1 MLVLTLFLLSCV
13 NSIPPVANLS
23 EVPAHVS
30 MASHSGAQTQRSA
43 RKKRKLR
50 KPDVIY
56 YPTPPE
62 TVAEML
68 RMAKIKKGDVLY
80 DLGSGDGRIPIAA
93 AKEYGIRAV
102 GIEIDPQL
110 VTEAEEKA
118 KQEGVSDLVRF
129 RNEDMFRIDVRE
141 ATVVTLYLSEKLN
154 VLMRPKL
161 LSELRPG
168 SRILSHDFR
177 MGDWKPEQTVRV
189 PWGKLYRT
197 VYLWTVPA
205 RKRMSRRGRPPAKNP
220 PLTLQWEGHGNS
232 NLAARGV
239 RFEPAKNQTLL
250 DLLSASL
257 GKTAKENL

>member
-1 MLVLTLFLLSCV
+1 MTIYPNTKAIGSALIVCAAFLNTSTSVTATFGFVRRPL
-13 NSIPPVANLS
+13 AAL
-23 EVPAHVS
+23 
-30 MASHSGAQTQRSA
+30 TQRAKPGKS
-43 RKKRKLR
+43 RTHKRPLR
-50 KPDVIY
+50 NPDVIY

-102 GIEIDPQL
+102 GIEIDPKL
-110 VTEAEEKA
+110 VTEANENA
-118 KQEGVSDLVRF
+118 RQAGVSQLVTF
-129 RNEDMFRIDVRE
+129 RNEDMFRINLSG

-154 VLMRPKL
+154 VLLRPKL

-177 MGDWKPEQTVRV
+177 MGDWQPEQTVRV

-197 VYLWTVPA
+197 VYLWTVPESDK
-205 RKRMSRRGRPPAKNP
+205 RKNRR
-220 PLTLQWEGHGNS
+220 
-232 NLAARGV
+232 
-239 RFEPAKNQTLL
+239 
-250 DLLSASL
+250 
-257 GKTAKENL
+257 

>member
-1 MLVLTLFLLSCV
+1 MKSLWSRNLLSKTIRLCAV
-13 NSIPPVANLS
+13 LISVLGEFSASPKVITQAPAVDHTAMREISGRKHLS
-23 EVPAHVS
+23 
-30 MASHSGAQTQRSA
+30 Q
-43 RKKRKLR
+43 KKRKLR

-102 GIEIDPQL
+102 GIEIDPKL
-110 VTEAEEKA
+110 VSEADENA
-118 KQEGVSDLVRF
+118 RQANVSQLVRF
-129 RNEDMFRIDVRE
+129 RNEDMFRVNYSE

-154 VLMRPKL
+154 VLLRPKL
-161 LSELRPG
+161 LAELRPG

-189 PWGKLYRT
+189 PWGQLYRT

-205 RKRMSRRGRPPAKNP
+205 KRRIR
-220 PLTLQWEGHGNS
+220 H
-232 NLAARGV
+232 
-239 RFEPAKNQTLL
+239 
-250 DLLSASL
+250 
-257 GKTAKENL
+257 

>member
-1 MLVLTLFLLSCV
+1 MKTPFRIIARALTVSCLL
-13 NSIPPVANLS
+13 LL
-23 EVPAHVS
+23 
-30 MASHSGAQTQRSA
+30 ASQLAVGLQTSQSSNKGQSSQRPA
-43 RKKRKLR
+43 RKKKPLR

-68 RMAKIKKGDVLY
+68 RMAGIKKGDVLY

-93 AKEYGIRAV
+93 AKEFGIRAV
-102 GIEIDPQL
+102 GIEIDPKLIVEARQK
-110 VTEAEEKA
+110 AEEA
-118 KQEGVSDLVRF
+118 GVSELVQF
-129 RNEDMFRIDVRE
+129 RNEDMFRIDVSE

-154 VLMRPKL
+154 VLLRPEL

-197 VYLWTVPA
+197 VYFWTVPP
-205 RKRMSRRGRPPAKNP
+205 RGRTRSIGRLPSDD
-220 PLTLQWEGHGNS
+220 T
-232 NLAARGV
+232 RY
-239 RFEPAKNQTLL
+239 R
-250 DLLSASL
+250 
-257 GKTAKENL
+257 

>member
-1 MLVLTLFLLSCV
+1 MLAICLL
-13 NSIPPVANLS
+13 IFAAAFAGTPPSL
-23 EVPAHVS
+23 
-30 MASHSGAQTQRSA
+30 GAAKATAKHTAQRGA
-43 RKKRKLR
+43 RKKPLR

-68 RMAKIKKGDVLY
+68 RMAKVKKGDVLY

-93 AKEYGIRAV
+93 AKEFGIRAV
-102 GIEIDPQL
+102 GIEIDQKL
-110 VTEAEEKA
+110 VKEAEDNA
-118 KQEGVSDLVRF
+118 RAAGVSELVRF

-141 ATVVTLYLSEKLN
+141 ATIVTLYLSEKLN
-154 VLMRPKL
+154 VLLRPKL

-197 VYLWTVPA
+197 VYLWTVPE
-205 RKRMSRRGRPPAKNP
+205 KRAWSKRR
-220 PLTLQWEGHGNS
+220 
-232 NLAARGV
+232 
-239 RFEPAKNQTLL
+239 
-250 DLLSASL
+250 
-257 GKTAKENL
+257 

>member
-1 MLVLTLFLLSCV
+1 MTSLFHPQQILKSVLLNGAMVLGSV
-13 NSIPPVANLS
+13 NAAQSLDIVRATRGLKM
-23 EVPAHVS
+23 PAAKVS
-30 MASHSGAQTQRSA
+30 APAVQGAA
-43 RKKRKLR
+43 RKKRPLR

-68 RMAKIKKGDVLY
+68 RMARIKKGDVLY

-93 AKEYGIRAV
+93 AKDYGIRAV
-102 GIEIDPQL
+102 GIEIDPKL
-110 VTEAEEKA
+110 VTEADGNA
-118 KQEGVSDLVRF
+118 RQAGVSQLVNF
-129 RNEDMFRIDVRE
+129 RNEDMFRVNLSA

-154 VLMRPKL
+154 VLLRPKL

-177 MGDWKPEQTVRV
+177 MGDWKPEQTVLV

-205 RKRMSRRGRPPAKNP
+205 KKRI
-220 PLTLQWEGHGNS
+220 
-232 NLAARGV
+232 
-239 RFEPAKNQTLL
+239 
-250 DLLSASL
+250 
-257 GKTAKENL
+257 GKERVHRLPSTFVK

>member
-1 MLVLTLFLLSCV
+1 MKNLRPVKLASKLIATLGALALCSTATAAAPRPD
-13 NSIPPVANLS
+13 NNT
-23 EVPAHVS
+23 PAVKLQTP
-30 MASHSGAQTQRSA
+30 SGSSTARRSS
-43 RKKRKLR
+43 RKKRPLR

-68 RMAKIKKGDVLY
+68 RMAQIRKGDVLY

-93 AKEYGIRAV
+93 ARDYGIRAV
-102 GIEIDPQL
+102 GIEIDPKL
-110 VTEAEEKA
+110 ITESEENA
-118 KQEGVSDLVRF
+118 RQANVSSLVRF
-129 RNEDMFRIDVRE
+129 RNEDMFHIDIRE

-154 VLMRPKL
+154 VLLRPKL
-161 LSELRPG
+161 LRELRPG

-205 RKRMSRRGRPPAKNP
+205 KAKTRAKTHKARNP
-220 PLTLQWEGHGNS
+220 EAHNNKSTNS
-232 NLAARGV
+232 
-239 RFEPAKNQTLL
+239 
-250 DLLSASL
+250 
-257 GKTAKENL
+257 

>member
-1 MLVLTLFLLSCV
+1 MK
-13 NSIPPVANLS
+13 
-23 EVPAHVS
+23 
-30 MASHSGAQTQRSA
+30 SHSHNRSVSQPILFCCVLILASAEFLAASQVVRHAHEVRAGMTKSSLSSAQ
-43 RKKRKLR
+43 KKRRLR

-93 AKEYGIRAV
+93 AELYGIRAV
-102 GIEIDPQL
+102 GIEIDPRL

-118 KQEGVSDLVRF
+118 RQANVSGLVRF
-129 RNEDMFRIDVRE
+129 RNEDMFRVDVSE
-141 ATVVTLYLSEKLN
+141 ASIVTLYLSEKLN
-154 VLMRPKL
+154 VLLRPKL
-161 LSELRPG
+161 LRELRPG

-197 VYLWTVPA
+197 VYLWTVPVP
-205 RKRMSRRGRPPAKNP
+205 KRMQRHSR
-220 PLTLQWEGHGNS
+220 
-232 NLAARGV
+232 
-239 RFEPAKNQTLL
+239 
-250 DLLSASL
+250 
-257 GKTAKENL
+257 